1 MWSNSIKV
9 VWLKDGEAEIQTQ
22 IRWLHR
28 NPNLS
33 PSGTVLVDS
42 SLDHKDPRVHLA
54 SLPPKN
60 LSSTLCVNPKLL
72 A

>member
-22 IRWLHR
+22 ICWPHR
-28 NPNLS
+28 NPNVS
-33 PSGTVLVDS
+33 PSGTVSVDS
-42 SLDHKDPRVHLA
+42 SLDLEDPRVHLA

-60 LSSTLCVNPKLL
+60 LSSALCVNPKLL